1 MISHSHYT
9 SAAALLQVHCILDA
23 GCRKKEKIKV
33 QQDKL
38 AKSNPFQRVFPE
50 AHPFLAQVFSLSSLL
65 EHSSN
70 CSIRLSRLS
79 GGPRGG
85 SELVTVRK
93 TCSQPLSSLNEGPGS
108 CPPQAS
114 YPLLTP
120 NHPRGDTAHL
130 CPRRRQPE
138 AFRVIGK

>member
-70 CSIRLSRLS
+70 CSI
-79 GGPRGG
+79 G
-85 SELVTVRK
+85 
-93 TCSQPLSSLNEGPGS
+93 LSSGRERPV
-108 CPPQAS
+108 AS
-114 YPLLTP
+114 PSAPIFGNFVSKCLY
-120 NHPRGDTAHL
+120 RDTS
-130 CPRRRQPE
+130 Q
-138 AFRVIGK
+138 